1 MRRCQRGRSRASR
14 HMHDR
19 IQICATSEKK
29 KHFYRPVLVVPPAI
43 NHNTNDK
50 FMKHIAKQ

>member
-29 KHFYRPVLVVPPAI
+29 KHFYSPVLVVPPAI
-43 NHNTNDK
+43 NHNTNDNS
-50 FMKHIAKQ
+50 